1 MDYKEMRAEFS
12 RLLDRASLS
21 QVALLFRIMR
31 AIIGEE
37 AQA

>member
-21 QVALLFRIMR
+21 QVAILFRVMR

-37 AQA
+37 EKA